1 MADHNTG
8 NQNALLF
15 KGLRKIWGAAYKT
28 WPVELTQFFKVL
40 TSDQYAEDDQL
51 MAGFGLFPAVGESAQ
66 VTFDKMAQGGM
77 KRYTHV
83 EYKKGY
89 TISRP
94 LIEDNKYRAMVLMAQ
109 ALKKSWLLTRE
120 HVCADYINNG
130 FGTTNVGYDGLA
142 LFSASHT
149 NPDGSTYSNLGTAA
163 DLTTTSLENEL
174 IAVGGYTSPEG
185 LEMAAKVTRI
195 VIPRQ
200 LQFVAKQVLQS
211 PGLPTSP
218 NLSVN
223 TVKDEAPVAINHYLT
238 DPDAWFLMTDAAEA
252 DNGLI
257 LFDRAEIEYAMDG
270 DFMTDDQRHKARARF
285 SVGHTDPRCIHG
297 VAGG

>member
-8 NQNALLF
+8 NFNALLF
-15 KGLRKIWGAAYKT
+15 EKLRKIWGLSYKT
-28 WPVELTQFFKVL
+28 WETEWDKLFSAK
-40 TSDQYAEDDQL
+40 TSSQYAEDDLL
-51 MAGFGLFPAVGESAQ
+51 MSGFGLFSAVGESAA
-66 VTFDKMAQGGM
+66 VPFDTMTQGGM

-94 LIEDNKYRAMVLMAQ
+94 LIADNKYRIMVQMAQ
-109 ALKKSWLLTRE
+109 ALKKSWLLTKE

-149 NPDGSTYSNLGTAA
+149 NPDGSTYSNLLTAA
-163 DLTTTSLENEL
+163 DLTTTTLENAF
-174 IAVGGYTSPEG
+174 IDVGGITTPEG
-185 LEMAAKVTRI
+185 LEAAARI
-195 VIPRQ
+195 TKLHIPRQ
-200 LQFVAKQVLQS
+200 LEFVADQILNS

-223 TVKDEAPVAINHYLT
+223 TMKGKVTPYVNHYFT
-238 DPDAWFLMTDAAEA
+238 DPDAWFVSTSATD
-252 DNGLI
+252 DCLI
-257 LFDRAEIEYAMDG
+257 LFDREPIEYAADS
-270 DFMTDDQRHKARARF
+270 DFMTDDQRHKAYARF
-285 SVGHTDPRCIHG
+285 SVGHTDPRGIFG
-297 VAGG
+297 AAGG